1 MKKLLAAGTAVLVLV
16 ALGALLAM
24 ASGGGAASAASQYR
38 KPALALLVT
47 GFTPESDFTFHVVG
61 SGYSE
66 DAGQPGGQLVFTCL
80 KDTQCSPYPSQWG
93 SGPVDLPYGSFYTD
107 FFFYCGSGI
116 KSAVA
121 VDSYGVK
128 SSPVKAPC

>member
-16 ALGALLAM
+16 ALGALMAM

-38 KPALALLVT
+38 KPALTLSVLNFSPNYS
-47 GFTPESDFTFHVVG
+47 FTYHVVG

-80 KDTQCSPYPSQWG
+80 KDTQCSPYPSQWS
-93 SGPVDLPYGSFYTD
+93 SGPVDPPDGSFYTE
-107 FFFYCGSGI
+107 FFFSCGSGI

-121 VDSYGVK
+121 VDSYGTK
-128 SSPVKAPC
+128 SSPAKAPC